1 MSAADLAAVL
11 VTVATVVAVV
21 VLLFAVV
28 ALRAALRHLGEV
40 VDRLDRE
47 SAALADEV
55 HRVVGRADVGL
66 ARSERLVA
74 AAETMAAD
82 AAAASDLSRRVVA
95 GPVIKVTSLAAGT
108 RRATQRLRGN
118 GR

>member
-11 VTVATVVAVV
+11 VTIATVVAVV

-28 ALRAALRHLGEV
+28 ALRSTLRHLTEV
-40 VDRLDRE
+40 VGRVEVE
-47 SAALADEV
+47 STELAAEV
-55 HRVVGRADVGL
+55 RRVVGRADSGL

-74 AAETMAAD
+74 AAETMAANAE
-82 AAAASDLSRRVVA
+82 AAARLSREAVA
-95 GPVIKVTSLAAGT
+95 GPVIKVTALAAGT
-108 RRATQRLRGN
+108 RRAAQRLRGD